1 MPPKW
6 CNYKLFWGHHHIF
19 AKPILAV
26 SKCLTA
32 TVAILQALNWTWPE
46 TTLAPQVWP
55 RCRKS
60 PETLVQVSHFV
71 FHAFFFFFKHTIPFL
86 WLITGGFV
94 PPGKN
99 TGYGL
104 WRISPGW
111 DICSETLKQ
120 FQIPLFPTW
129 TGGTTST
136 WVFFPSFHAQPSWS
150 LRTAFCSSINEADKL
165 CVGADGV
172 HSHRPSARRPESHD
186 L

>member
-71 FHAFFFFFKHTIPFL
+71 FHAFFFFLSTQSHFYD
-86 WLITGGFV
+86 WLQEV
-94 PPGKN
+94 
-99 TGYGL
+99 
-104 WRISPGW
+104 
-111 DICSETLKQ
+111 
-120 FQIPLFPTW
+120 LFPQVKIWDMVYDASVQDETFAQKRW
-129 TGGTTST
+129 S
-136 WVFFPSFHAQPSWS
+136 SFRFHSS
-150 LRTAFCSSINEADKL
+150 LRELVEQLPPECFFLPSMLSQA
-165 CVGADGV
+165 G
-172 HSHRPSARRPESHD
+172 HSEQLSAAA
-186 L
+186 

>member
-19 AKPILAV
+19 AKPILAA

-32 TVAILQALNWTWPE
+32 TVAILQALNRTWPE

-60 PETLVQVSHFV
+60 TETLVQVSHFV
-71 FHAFFFFFKHTIPFL
+71 FHASFFFFLNYTIPFL

-111 DICSETLKQ
+111 DICCRNAEAVSDSTLPYVNRWTDFHLSVFSFLPSMLCQTGHSKQ
-120 FQIPLFPTW
+120 L
-129 TGGTTST
+129 
-136 WVFFPSFHAQPSWS
+136 
-150 LRTAFCSSINEADKL
+150 
-165 CVGADGV
+165 
-172 HSHRPSARRPESHD
+172 SAAA
-186 L
+186 